1 MANVGA
7 VAVGRV
13 EQVERS
19 EKARAAQ
26 PAISLKP
33 IWIGLGVITLV
44 MASLRTYQQ
53 FFAFSTGVDSF
64 SPEFRTYW
72 WNLLLAEWAFE
83 GISATLLWGWIW
95 KTRDRALDKVTPQVE
110 LKRWFNLL
118 MWIMAYA
125 FLFAFVGSFFAEQD
139 ATWHQ
144 TLIRDTEF
152 TPSHIVL
159 FYFGMPVTIVVGV
172 ASFLYAHTRIPY
184 YDYQRHG
191 WSLPYL
197 LLVTGPV
204 LIFVNVA
211 FNEWGHTFWVMEE
224 IFAHPLHW
232 GFSILGW
239 VALAFFGLFLQAI
252 PRLLE
257 LIRGLD
263 KPVGVVGKS
272 AA

>member
-1 MANVGA
+1 MANASA
-7 VAVGRV
+7 VAVAPA
-13 EQVERS
+13 EHAERG
-19 EKARAAQ
+19 KARATQ
-26 PAISLKP
+26 FVLNLKP
-33 IWIGLGVITLV
+33 MWISVAVITLV
-44 MASLRTYQQ
+44 AVSLRMYQQ
-53 FFAFSTGVDSF
+53 YFAFTTGIDSF

-72 WNLLLAEWAFE
+72 WNLLLSVWTLE
-83 GISATLLWGWIW
+83 IVSAALVWGWVW
-95 KTRDRALDKVTPQVE
+95 KTRDRALDQVTPREE
-110 LKRWFNLL
+110 LKRWFTLL
-118 MWIMAYA
+118 TWIVAYA
-125 FLFAFVGSFFAEQD
+125 SMFAFVGSFFAEQD

-159 FYFGMPVTIVVGV
+159 FYTATPTAIIIGV

-197 LLVTGPV
+197 MLIVGPV
-204 LIFVNVA
+204 LILVNVA

-239 VALAFFGLFLQAI
+239 VALAFFGLFLQAV
-252 PRLLE
+252 PRMLT

-263 KPVGVVGKS
+263 QPESTVEKS